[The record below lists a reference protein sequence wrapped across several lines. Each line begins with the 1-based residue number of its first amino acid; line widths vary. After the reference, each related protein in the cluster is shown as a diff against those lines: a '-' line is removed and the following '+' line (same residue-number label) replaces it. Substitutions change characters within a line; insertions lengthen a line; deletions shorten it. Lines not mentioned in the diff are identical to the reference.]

1 MACLEKIF
9 FFKFFKTSTFGEAS
23 GGREGKEEEKEKR
36 KERDTFIMCSLD
48 LLFRRVLFPD

>member
-1 MACLEKIF
+1 MACLEKI